1 MDRRPLRKRIGYR
14 GLIISDDL
22 EMGGVLAA
30 GSIEDVAVGTLRA
43 GADMFLVCRNSELVL
58 RAYEAVVREAE
69 RDRRFA
75 ALVARA
81 ADRVSK
87 FKKRSPELRGFPA
100 PPKAGVVRTLK
111 KIVNDFSRIVAEIR
125 A

>member
-1 MDRRPLRKRIGYR
+1 
-14 GLIISDDL
+14 
-22 EMGGVLAA
+22 
-30 GSIEDVAVGTLRA
+30 
-43 GADMFLVCRNSELVL
+43 LVQ

-81 ADRVSK
+81 ADRVLK

-100 PPKAGVVRTLK
+100 PPKAGVVHTLK